1 MSKWGGLTLAIG
13 LDTRVIQS
21 MNDQELRDVALANLK
36 HRRGLERQLRV
47 YAIANI
53 TLVVIWA
60 LSGRGDFWPIWS
72 IAFWGLALIWQA
84 ISYNH
89 RPRPITEDEIT
100 NEMKRLGS

>member
-1 MSKWGGLTLAIG
+1 MGPLAVAKA
-13 LDTRVIQS
+13 LNTRVIQS
-21 MNDQELRDVALANLK
+21 MNDQELREAALASLK
-36 HRRGLERQLRV
+36 HRRGLERQLRI
-47 YAIANI
+47 YAITNI

-89 RPRPITEDEIT
+89 RPKPITEDEIRS
-100 NEMKRLGS
+100 EMTKLGS